1 MKVLRII
8 SIFTLYV
15 LVHAGICQCM
25 EIKKVILYDDQAFV
39 NFDREVSGHLSIEA
53 PSEIVPDSLMVI
65 PIGGGSIRS
74 VSVEPLRTVSGKVK
88 DLQDSLA
95 KKLSTLAVLKRDQGM
110 LEKQIDIIYDA
121 AGSKGKATS
130 FEKARLADALGFIES
145 RVTGL
150 NNRIVELTRK
160 EEKLDIEI
168 KDLQNQL
175 TKVSRNPGYK
185 IDITGNG
192 QVEISY
198 VIKAAS
204 WRPEYRVYA
213 SPGASQLVLETSV
226 LARQISGMDWD
237 IKEMVVS
244 TGRPGFGIQAPELQ
258 PWYLS
263 KAKRRGAKLKAES
276 NDMAPLA
283 SAAPMQEE
291 ETKVETTATSYLIG
305 AAKNIHLPG
314 DGTPARVKIAKLS
327 LNADFSLV
335 TMPRY
340 CRSVFLRADCTLKGD
355 APLEPGSYTSFV
367 DNAFSGRGEM
377 KRFDPGQKIS
387 LDLGVD
393 EGIKIERKETRAF
406 HDKTLGNRDR
416 VTYSYEIAIENTR
429 NQKAN
434 ITVKDQIPISQ
445 DKAIDVDLIKTNP
458 EVNPDQDGILSWV
471 LDMEPKQKKKAV
483 FTFSIIG
490 NAHDIK

>member
-8 SIFTLYV
+8 SIFTLYL
-15 LVHAGICQCM
+15 LVHVGVCQCM

-39 NFDREVSGHLSIEA
+39 SFDREISGHLSIDT
-53 PSEIVPDSLMVI
+53 PSEIVPDSLIVI
-65 PIGGGSIRS
+65 PIGGGSVRS
-74 VSVEPLRTVSGKVK
+74 VSVEPLRTMSGKVK
-88 DLQDSLA
+88 DLQDTLA
-95 KKLSTLAVLKRDQGM
+95 KKLSTLAMFKRDQGM

-121 AGSKGKATS
+121 AGSKGKVTS
-130 FEKARLADALGFIES
+130 FEKARLTDVLGFIES

-160 EEKLDIEI
+160 EEKLEIEI

-175 TKVSRNPGYK
+175 QKVSRNPGYK

-198 VIKAAS
+198 AIKAAS

-226 LARQISGMDWD
+226 LARQTSGMDWD
-237 IKEMVVS
+237 IKEMIVS
-244 TGRPGFGIQAPELQ
+244 TGRPSFGIQAPELQ
-258 PWYLS
+258 PWYLY

-283 SAAPMQEE
+283 SAVPMQEE

-314 DGTPARVKIAKLS
+314 DGTPAMVKIAKL
-327 LNADFSLV
+327 LLDADFTLV
-335 TMPRY
+335 SMPKY
-340 CRSVFLRADCTLKGD
+340 CQSAFLRADCTLKGD
-355 APLEPGSYTSFV
+355 APLAPGTYTSFV

-393 EGIKIERKETRAF
+393 EGMKIERKETQAF
-406 HDKTLGNRDR
+406 HDKTLGNKDR
-416 VTYSYEIAIENTR
+416 VTYSYEITIENTR
-429 NQKAN
+429 NQKALVT
-434 ITVKDQIPISQ
+434 IKDQIPLSQ
-445 DKAIDVDLIKTNP
+445 DKTINVDLIKTNP
-458 EVNPDQDGILSWV
+458 EVKPDQDGTLTWAFD
-471 LDMEPKQKKKAV
+471 LEPHQKNKAV
-483 FTFSIIG
+483 FSFSIIG
-490 NAHDIK
+490 NHYSP

>member
-8 SIFTLYV
+8 SICTLYL
-15 LVHAGICQCM
+15 LVHVGVCQGM

-39 NFDREVSGHLSIEA
+39 SFDREVSGHLSIDA
-53 PSEIVPDSLMVI
+53 PSEIVPDSLIVI
-65 PIGGGSIRS
+65 PIGGGSVRS
-74 VSVEPLRTVSGKVK
+74 VSVEPLRTMSGKVK

-95 KKLSTLAVLKRDQGM
+95 KKLLTLAVLKRDQGM

-121 AGSKGKATS
+121 AGSKGKVTS
-130 FEKARLADALGFIES
+130 FEKTHLADALGFIES

-160 EEKLDIEI
+160 EEKLEIEI

-226 LARQISGMDWD
+226 LARQTSGMDWD
-237 IKEMVVS
+237 IKEMIVS
-244 TGRPGFGIQAPELQ
+244 TGRPSLGIQAPELQ
-258 PWYLS
+258 PWYLY
-263 KAKRRGAKLKAES
+263 KAKRHGAKLKAES
-276 NDMAPLA
+276 NDLAPLA

-314 DGTPARVKIAKLS
+314 DGTPATVKIAKLS

-335 TMPRY
+335 SMPKY
-340 CRSVFLRADCTLKGD
+340 CQSAFLRADCTLKGD
-355 APLEPGSYTSFV
+355 APLAPGTYTSFV

-393 EGIKIERKETRAF
+393 EGMKIERKETQAF
-406 HDKTLGNRDR
+406 HDKTLGNKDR
-416 VTYSYEIAIENTR
+416 VTYSYEITIENTR
-429 NQKAN
+429 NQKALVT
-434 ITVKDQIPISQ
+434 IKDQIPLSQ
-445 DKAIDVDLIKTNP
+445 DKTIKVDLIKTNP
-458 EVNPDQDGILSWV
+458 EVNPDQDGTLNWAFD
-471 LDMEPKQKKKAV
+471 LEPHQKNKAA
-483 FTFSIIG
+483 FSFSIIG
-490 NAHDIK
+490 NHYSP

>member
-8 SIFTLYV
+8 SIFILYV

-25 EIKKVILYDDQAFV
+25 EIKKVIFYDDQAFV
-39 NFDREVSGHLSIEA
+39 SFDQEVSGHLSIDA
-53 PSEIVPDSLMVI
+53 SSEIVSDSLMVI
-65 PIGGGSIRS
+65 PVGGGSVRS
-74 VSVEPLRTVSGKVK
+74 VSVEPLRTMSGKAK

-95 KKLSTLAVLKRDQGM
+95 KKLLTLAVLKRDQGM

-121 AGSKGKATS
+121 AGSKGKVTS
-130 FEKARLADALGFIES
+130 FERTHLADALGFIES

-160 EEKLDIEI
+160 EEKLEIEI

-204 WRPEYRVYA
+204 WRPEYRVSA

-244 TGRPGFGIQAPELQ
+244 TGRPSFGIQAPELQ

-263 KAKRRGAKLKAES
+263 KAKSRGAKLKAES

-305 AAKNIHLPG
+305 AAKNLHLPG
-314 DGTPARVKIAKLS
+314 DGTPATIKIAKLS

-335 TMPRY
+335 SMPKY
-340 CRSVFLRADCTLKGD
+340 SQHAFLRADFTLKED
-355 APLEPGSYTSFV
+355 APLAPGTYTSFV

-393 EGIKIERKETRAF
+393 EGIKIERKETQAF
-406 HDKTLGNRDR
+406 HDKTLGNKDR
-416 VTYSYEIAIENTR
+416 VTYSYEITVENTR
-429 NQKAN
+429 NQKAI
-434 ITVKDQIPISQ
+434 ITIKDQIPLSQ
-445 DKAIDVDLIKTNP
+445 DKTINVDIIKTNP
-458 EVNPDQDGILSWV
+458 EVKPDRDGILTWAFD
-471 LDMEPKQKKKAV
+471 LEPHQKNKAV
-483 FTFSIIG
+483 FSFSIIG
-490 NAHDIK
+490 NHYSP